1 MEKSYNDKIKL
12 LIENSKKYENFPLVD
27 FIRNTLL
34 ESGFS
39 DSIMDNA
46 YIDEI
51 VNYPEIFGC
60 YKDGD
65 KLFTYSTNSHG
76 EKFVKEYDDSAKFM
90 LVFLRTASISSK
102 YPDNSKKK

>member
-12 LIENSKKYENFPLVD
+12 LMENAKKYENFPLAD

-39 DSIMDNA
+39 ADVMENV

-60 YKDGD
+60 YKNGD
-65 KLFTYSTNSHG
+65 KIVTYSTNSHG
-76 EKFVKEYDDSAKFM
+76 EKFIKEYDDSAKFM
-90 LVFLRTASISSK
+90 LVFLRTANISQK
-102 YPDNSKKK
+102 YPEKPKKK